1 MNILLTL
8 DGVLS
13 SESGEPNRTGVILY
27 YALNEGHR
35 VTIVT
40 SKSKP
45 DAEHWLKSHGIIGYD
60 DLIGDEVHLE
70 GEDLRKRQFLL
81 SRSKS
86 PLELYVDSDPAMCAW
101 VFEHQLVPIL
111 LLSHPSY
118 LTVENRPDAPSKVRR
133 WSDIEAAIDKANVAK
148 SEQALKP
155 REAVLWDD

>member
-13 SESGEPNRTGVILY
+13 SESGEPNRTGVLLY

-35 VTIVT
+35 VTIIT
-40 SKSKP
+40 SKTKP
-45 DAEHWLKSHGIIGYD
+45 DAEQWLKSHGIIGYD
-60 DLIGDEVHLE
+60 DLVGNEIYLE

-86 PLELYVDSDPAMCAW
+86 PLELYVDTDPSMCAW
-101 VFEHQLVPIL
+101 VFEAQRVPIL
-111 LLSHPSY
+111 LLGHPSY
-118 LTVENRPDAPSKVRR
+118 LPVESRPDAPLKIRK

-148 SEQALKP
+148 SEQRLKP
-155 REAVLWDD
+155 RETELWQD